1 MKHFKLVLN
10 LILNTADS
18 FKQVCNLYI
27 IKIDSVSPEEL
38 PVPLRG
44 ENLFGP
50 RPLIE
55 ILQVP
60 FRVSFKISDK
70 PPHNFYRGG
79 PPRDATS

>member
-27 IKIDSVSPEEL
+27 IKIDSVSPEKV

-50 RPLIE
+50 RPLIK

-60 FRVSFKISDK
+60 FRVSFQ
-70 PPHNFYRGG
+70 NF
-79 PPRDATS
+79 